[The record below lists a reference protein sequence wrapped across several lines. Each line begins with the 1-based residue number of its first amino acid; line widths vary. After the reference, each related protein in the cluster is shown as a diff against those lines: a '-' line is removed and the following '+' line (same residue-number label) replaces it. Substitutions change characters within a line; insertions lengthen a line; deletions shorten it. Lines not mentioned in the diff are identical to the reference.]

1 MKYSLLIL
9 LFLLSSCAR
18 PLYTKDR
25 YFNSDNTEYKID
37 NNLKE
42 LVYKVLQRAVV
53 VEKDIPD
60 YRPIWDKSKIYVS
73 SEAIVYNPNRR
84 SHQLSQ
90 NEIPN
95 KIGNVAFSLKTEK
108 ELQKIA
114 DKSREDFLYLSFSLI
129 KLDGDSAIISINNQ
143 WKANKHSKR
152 GALSCGGNTFTYK
165 KVNGKWIIGKKASSW
180 IP

>member
-1 MKYSLLIL
+1 M
-9 LFLLSSCAR
+9 LSSCAR

-37 NNLKE
+37 NDLKE
-42 LVYKVLQRAVV
+42 IIYKTIKRAVV

-73 SEAIVYNPNRR
+73 SEAIIYNPKRR

-95 KIGNVAFSLKTEK
+95 KIGNIAFSLKTEK

-129 KLDGDSAIISINNQ
+129 KLDGDSAIISINNH
-143 WKANKHSKR
+143 WKVNKHSKKIY
-152 GALSCGGNTFTYK
+152 LSGGGYTCNYK
-165 KVNGKWIIGKKASSW
+165 KVNGKWIFDRVSSSW
-180 IP
+180 IS